1 MNNKRY
7 NTKEILVSPS
17 RLRPNN
23 ATAFSICLHL
33 NDINLTFLSGIDFVC
48 TMCYDLGVHTEDT
61 ADTVLFKG

>member
-1 MNNKRY
+1 MNLATDL
-7 NTKEILVSPS
+7 NT
-17 RLRPNN
+17 
-23 ATAFSICLHL
+23 CLPL